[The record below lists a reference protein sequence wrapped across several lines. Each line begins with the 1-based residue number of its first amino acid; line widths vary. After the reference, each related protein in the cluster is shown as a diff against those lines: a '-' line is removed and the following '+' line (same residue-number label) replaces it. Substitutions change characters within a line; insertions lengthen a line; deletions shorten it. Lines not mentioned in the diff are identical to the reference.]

1 MFRLCK
7 RFICCL
13 LVFVLC
19 LGVVANAET
28 TEAVMGDDVM
38 VTSEVATV
46 SQNILDMM
54 SALKLF
60 EIIPEYYDYNIP
72 INSEVTRAD
81 FAASVARLID
91 KRVYEGENV
100 YFYDVPK
107 THWAYNEISNLAE
120 LGIINGSGTKM
131 FYPDTVI
138 TKNEAYKIMLSVMGY
153 GLYAEYS
160 GGFPTGYIKIANRIN
175 ITRGLSKSDKMT
187 MSDMIYIVYNAMK
200 TDIMEPV
207 IYNDGE
213 IVYNTNAGVSVLSLY
228 REVYYNEGIVN
239 GANAV
244 TVDNGLLGKDDALI
258 DNVIYKTGNVPMYN
272 YIGQKV
278 EFFYHQGKNDRDK
291 TILWAVGSNTDDVLS
306 IEVDNSASFDKK
318 TFAFTYYDEKNREKT
333 INLDRGI
340 TLIYNGGV
348 VESGY
353 DEILNRNRY
362 SLKLVKSK
370 DKYTVAVV
378 KEYRNYV
385 VGSISGADFKVY
397 DKMVPQKSIVLKEDL
412 YDTFSIKQSGLTDME
427 FEDIKKDSV
436 ISVYESIDK
445 RHIEVVVSNNMV
457 AGTIKQIKA
466 EKQYYNISLNET
478 KYRMDKA
485 VDVNISVGDDV
496 KAYLDVRGEIA
507 YIEIA
512 ERQLEGAFLIDI
524 SLQEG
529 MDNVLSI
536 KYLAENG
543 KIVVSEFAERVTID
557 GKKFKDAI
565 AVQNALVAGESEFPS
580 QFALIMKN
588 SNDEIKEIDTIEY
601 NSLYETTD
609 SLTID
614 VPFINEGD
622 AEMKQRQVRVS
633 GSTARIGEKIIF
645 DVDTVIFSI
654 PAVDNY
660 KTASEEEFSVLPAT
674 GLTND
679 TGIYAQSYKTT
690 EEGGISQYILA
701 QGYNSRSTT
710 FEYPI
715 IVEDIGM
722 GVDEEGNLVEVL
734 NGYQG
739 STSVSIEAYSDM
751 SKLFSESGALPGTLV
766 KLEKNNNGKINKCT
780 VLYDYRKGDENKNSS
795 LNDVCAVFGGY
806 VHNVV
811 GDILKIGFSSGAE
824 FDYAIRT
831 ESLPVV
837 IYDTNTTRNPI
848 YSGSIGDVITY
859 KNNPDECSNVVIVTS
874 RMQGRMVLVYK

>member
-1 MFRLCK
+1 
-7 RFICCL
+7 
-13 LVFVLC
+13 
-19 LGVVANAET
+19 
-28 TEAVMGDDVM
+28 
-38 VTSEVATV
+38 
-46 SQNILDMM
+46 
-54 SALKLF
+54 
-60 EIIPEYYDYNIP
+60 
-72 INSEVTRAD
+72 
-81 FAASVARLID
+81 
-91 KRVYEGENV
+91 
-100 YFYDVPK
+100 
-107 THWAYNEISNLAE
+107 
-120 LGIINGSGTKM
+120 
-131 FYPDTVI
+131 
-138 TKNEAYKIMLSVMGY
+138 
-153 GLYAEYS
+153 
-160 GGFPTGYIKIANRIN
+160 
-175 ITRGLSKSDKMT
+175 
-187 MSDMIYIVYNAMK
+187 
-200 TDIMEPV
+200 
-207 IYNDGE
+207 
-213 IVYNTNAGVSVLSLY
+213 
-228 REVYYNEGIVN
+228 
-239 GANAV
+239 
-244 TVDNGLLGKDDALI
+244 
-258 DNVIYKTGNVPMYN
+258 
-272 YIGQKV
+272 
-278 EFFYHQGKNDRDK
+278 
-291 TILWAVGSNTDDVLS
+291 
-306 IEVDNSASFDKK
+306 
-318 TFAFTYYDEKNREKT
+318 
-333 INLDRGI
+333 
-340 TLIYNGGV
+340 
-348 VESGY
+348 
-353 DEILNRNRY
+353 
-362 SLKLVKSK
+362 
-370 DKYTVAVV
+370 
-378 KEYRNYV
+378 
-385 VGSISGADFKVY
+385 
-397 DKMVPQKSIVLKEDL
+397 
-412 YDTFSIKQSGLTDME
+412 
-427 FEDIKKDSV
+427 
-436 ISVYESIDK
+436 
-445 RHIEVVVSNNMV
+445 
-457 AGTIKQIKA
+457 
-466 EKQYYNISLNET
+466 
-478 KYRMDKA
+478 MDKA